1 MCHLAG
7 IQAGGAGKSGLA
19 GLMIVRP
26 VTRTL
31 WGWAQGSGLG
41 GQPLG
46 GHVPSLLRKFLR
58 GARPGLGRVE
68 GGDRGQGW
76 VRKATCRTED

>member
-1 MCHLAG
+1 M
-7 IQAGGAGKSGLA
+7 S
-19 GLMIVRP
+19 VRP

-58 GARPGLGRVE
+58 GARLGLGRGDGRGRGSGLGQE
-68 GGDRGQGW
+68 GYLQD
-76 VRKATCRTED
+76 